1 MGWSEV
7 ASLFI
12 GVFGRNVNHLTFPL
26 RAGAFVPWRI
36 AIITADL
43 PGAVH
48 SRGDRRSRQGRKTQR
63 VTLGME
69 KHTQISF
76 G

>member
-1 MGWSEV
+1 MNQSEQ
-7 ASLFI
+7 
-12 GVFGRNVNHLTFPL
+12 HLTFPL
-26 RAGAFVPWRI
+26 RADALVPGRI
-36 AIITADL
+36 AIITAGL

-63 VTLGME
+63 SDIGDGET
-69 KHTQISF
+69 HTQISF